1 MSTVSASPRLRHSLL
16 ALVTA
21 LGLSACASQ
30 APAPAKQAGQ
40 PLLSGEILHI
50 LHTVNNGEIKQ
61 AGQALQKSE
70 NPYVLYLAQ
79 LIVQD
84 HMALNQ
90 HIAKVAQTSGAR
102 IEDSVVS
109 RSIHTQSMEALEIGA
124 RSMGR
129 SFDCIYLQQQI
140 DQHAMTLK
148 TMRDQLLPS
157 ATAPE
162 IKELLLASAPRIEH
176 HMKAAQDYQIGLQCP
191 RS

>member
-1 MSTVSASPRLRHSLL
+1 MNILSVSPRQRCSLL
-16 ALVTA
+16 VLVTA
-21 LGLSACASQ
+21 LGLGACASK

-50 LHTVNNGEIKQ
+50 IHTVNNGEIKQ
-61 AGQALQKSE
+61 AGQALQKSD

-79 LIVQD
+79 LMVQD

-90 HIAKVAQTSGAR
+90 RIDSVAQASGAR
-102 IEDSVVS
+102 LEDSVVS
-109 RSIHTQSMEALEIGA
+109 RAIQTKAKDALEIGS
-124 RSMGR
+124 RLTGR
-129 SFDCIYLQQQI
+129 SFDCTYLQQQV
-140 DQHAMTLK
+140 DQHAT
-148 TMRDQLLPS
+148 TMKIIRDQLLPS
-157 ATAPE
+157 ATAAE